1 MTIWDGQLTSRNL
14 IFFLKGGVDVF
25 FFIPQLGGVFFG
37 GGIDVFV
44 LYYFLKHICSYLIII
59 TMVFDS
65 TTNLRTD
72 VGRCK

>member
-1 MTIWDGQLTSRNL
+1 MANSLLGTSF
-14 IFFLKGGVDVF
+14 FFLKGGVDVFFF

-72 VGRCK
+72 VGR